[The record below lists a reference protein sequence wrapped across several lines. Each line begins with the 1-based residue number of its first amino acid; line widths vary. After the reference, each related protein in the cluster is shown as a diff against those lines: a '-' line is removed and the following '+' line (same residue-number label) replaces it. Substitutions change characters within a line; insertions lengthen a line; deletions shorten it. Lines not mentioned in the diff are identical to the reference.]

1 MSRQRGASA
10 AAVLMIVIAMTTGC
24 ASSGQRAGGCVPR
37 MTVEPS
43 SASAGDRVTF
53 SSHDVCDVDA
63 PETGWRIEAHTSGED
78 ASSVLVRSSE
88 PFDGS
93 WSTDLV
99 VPSDFAVGE
108 ASISVANWDY
118 SSCPD
123 DASCAA
129 PIAEL
134 TITQLG
140 Q

>member
-1 MSRQRGASA
+1 MIRQRGASA
-10 AAVLMIVIAMTTGC
+10 AAVLMIVIGMATGC
-24 ASSGQRAGGCVPR
+24 ASSRQTAGGCAPR

-43 SASAGDRVTF
+43 SASVGDRVTF
-53 SSHDVCDVDA
+53 SSHDVCDVDV
-63 PETGWRIEAHTSGED
+63 PEMGWRVEAHTSGDD
-78 ASSVLVRSSE
+78 ASTASVRSTE

-118 SSCPD
+118 ASCPD

-134 TITQLG
+134 TITRLG

>member
-10 AAVLMIVIAMTTGC
+10 AAVLMIVIGMTTGC

-43 SASAGDRVTF
+43 SASVGDRVTF
-53 SSHDVCDVDA
+53 SSHDVCDADV
-63 PETGWRIEAHTSGED
+63 PEMGWRVEAHTSGDD
-78 ASSVLVRSSE
+78 ASTASVRSAE

-99 VPSDFAVGE
+99 VPSDFAVGK

-118 SSCPD
+118 ASCPD

-134 TITQLG
+134 TIT
-140 Q
+140 